1 MMKGKNIF
9 YLIVIMMFLLFVGAC
24 TSTSVNVKPI
34 AKSENPTDQVNRLEN
49 DLAAAYKNQ
58 LNVLAPTWFAKAESS
73 LSQAKKGLEKGEEL
87 SEILSNIAEGQAQL
101 KKAEEISQVTRTS
114 LADVIKSRDLARQ
127 AGAAKLGYDYTD
139 AEQTFLSL
147 TKSIERGDLAYA
159 EKRKAGLAET
169 FRGLEMR
176 AIKDETLGEV
186 RRLIEQAKNNRVD
199 KIAPQSFKLA
209 QNKLSEA
216 DAFITQNPYEKEM
229 MHQKANEALFM
240 SQRMFQ
246 IADQSE
252 NFRNMKPEETTL
264 WMEKI
269 LYEITAKLAATD
281 MRNQTYEIQV
291 KNIVGSID
299 ALQKDRQF
307 MFDKVKTLQSEIE
320 TKNSQIAVLEGKTR
334 EQQIVKERLAAEKRF
349 NELFIEV
356 QNLFSSDE
364 AEVYKKG
371 DSLVIRLR
379 AIQFPVGKSVIMPD
393 NYPLIS
399 KIQQSIR
406 IFGEPKVIIE
416 GHTDS
421 TGSNEVNEHLSQQ
434 RSDSVRQ
441 YLLANKT
448 LSYDRIVAVGYG
460 SSKPLASNATEEG
473 RAVNRRI
480 DVIIKPQA
488 QAGESLKW

>member
-1 MMKGKNIF
+1 MPKGKIVF
-9 YLIVIMMFLLFVGAC
+9 YLIVIVMFLSFVSAC
-24 TSTSVNVKPI
+24 TSTKLDVKPI
-34 AKSENPTDQVNRLEN
+34 AEVENPSDQVNRLEN
-49 DLAAAYKNQ
+49 ELATAYKNQ
-58 LNVLAPTWFAKAESS
+58 LNVLSPVWFAKAESS
-73 LSQAKKGLEKGEEL
+73 LSRAKKGLEKGGEL
-87 SEILSNIAEGQAQL
+87 SEILGNIAEGRAQL
-101 KKAEEISQVTRTS
+101 NKAEEISRVTRTS
-114 LADVIKSRDLARQ
+114 MADVIKSRDLARQ
-127 AGAAKLGYDYTD
+127 AGAARLGYDYTT

-147 TKSIERGDLAYA
+147 TKAIERGDLAYA
-159 EKRKAGLAET
+159 QKREAELAET

-186 RRLIEQAKNNRVD
+186 RTLIERAKIHKID
-199 KIAPQSFKLA
+199 KIAPQTFNVA

-216 DAFITQNPYEKEM
+216 DAFISQHPYEKEM
-229 MHQKANEALFM
+229 MRQKADEALFM
-240 SQRMFQ
+240 SHRMFE

-252 NFRNMKPEETTL
+252 KFKNMKPEEAAL
-264 WMEKI
+264 WMEKT
-269 LYEITAKLAATD
+269 LYDITDKLAATD
-281 MRNQTYEIQV
+281 MRNQTYEVQV
-291 KNIVGSID
+291 KNIIGSID
-299 ALQKDRQF
+299 SLQNDRQF
-307 MFDKVKTLQSEIE
+307 MSDKVKALQAEIE
-320 TKNSQIAVLEGKTR
+320 TKNLQIADLEGKTR
-334 EQQIVKERLAAEKRF
+334 EQQIIKERLAAEKRF

-406 IFGEPKVIIE
+406 TFDEPDVVIE

-421 TGSNEVNEHLSQQ
+421 TGSTEVNELLSQE
-434 RSDSVRQ
+434 RAESVRQ

-448 LSYDRIVAVGYG
+448 LSDDRIIAVGYG

-480 DVIIKPQA
+480 DVIIKPQDRS
-488 QAGESLKW
+488 GGS

>member
-1 MMKGKNIF
+1 MIMGKNIF
-9 YLIVIMMFLLFVGAC
+9 CIIVIIAFLSFVGAC
-24 TSTSVNVKPI
+24 TSTGLNVKPI
-34 AKSENPTDQVNRLEN
+34 AKTENPTDQINRLEN
-49 DLAAAYKNQ
+49 DLSAAYKNQ
-58 LNVLAPTWFAKAESS
+58 LNVLSPTWFAKAESS
-73 LSQAKKGLEKGEEL
+73 LSQAKKGLEKGKAL
-87 SEILSNIAEGQAQL
+87 SGILNNIAEGQAQL

-127 AGAAKLGYDYTD
+127 AGAAKLGYDYTS

-147 TKSIERGDLAYA
+147 TEAIEKGDLAYA
-159 EKRKAGLAET
+159 EKRKTGLAET
-169 FRGLEMR
+169 FRSLEMR

-186 RRLIEQAKNNRVD
+186 RTLIERAKNNRVD
-199 KIAPQSFKLA
+199 KIAPRSFKIA
-209 QNKLSEA
+209 QYKLSEA
-216 DAFITQNPYEKEM
+216 DAFITQHPYEKEM

-240 SQRMFQ
+240 AQRMFQ
-246 IADQSE
+246 IADQSKK
-252 NFRNMKPEETTL
+252 FKNMEPEDLAL

-299 ALQKDRQF
+299 SLQKDRQF
-307 MFDKVKTLQSEIE
+307 MFDKVKTLNSEIE
-320 TKNSQIAVLEGKTR
+320 TKNSQIADLEGKTR
-334 EQQIVKERLAAEKRF
+334 DQQIVQERLKAEKRF
-349 NELFIEV
+349 NQLFMEV
-356 QNLFSSDE
+356 QNLFSPDE

-371 DSLVIRLR
+371 NSLVIRLR

-406 IFGEPKVIIE
+406 IFGEPDVTIE

-421 TGSNEVNEHLSQQ
+421 TGSNELNELLSQQ
-434 RSDSVRQ
+434 RAESVRQ

-448 LSYDRIVAVGYG
+448 LSDGRITAVGYG
-460 SSKPLASNATEEG
+460 SSKPLASNETEEG

-480 DVIIKPQA
+480 DVIIKPQV
-488 QAGESLKW
+488 QSGGG

>member
-1 MMKGKNIF
+1 MLIGKNIF
-9 YLIVIMMFLLFVGAC
+9 YMVVIVVFLSFVGAC
-24 TSTSVNVKPI
+24 TSTKLEVKPV
-34 AKSENPTDQVNRLEN
+34 AEAENPTDQINRLEN

-73 LSQAKKGLEKGEEL
+73 LGKAKKGLEKGEEM
-87 SEILSNIAEGQAQL
+87 SEILRNTAEGQVYL
-101 KKAEEISQVTRTS
+101 LKAEEITKVTRTT

-147 TKSIERGDLAYA
+147 TSAIERGDLAYA
-159 EKRKAGLAET
+159 EKRKVALAES
-169 FRGLEMR
+169 FRSLELR

-186 RRLIEQAKNNRVD
+186 RRLIEQAKNSRVD
-199 KIAPQSFKLA
+199 KIAPQSFSIAK
-209 QNKLSEA
+209 NKLSEA
-216 DAFITQNPYEKEM
+216 DAFITQHPYEKEM

-240 SQRMFQ
+240 SQRMFE

-252 NFRNMKPEETTL
+252 KIKDMKPEEMTL
-264 WMEKI
+264 WVEKI
-269 LYEITAKLAATD
+269 LYEMTAKLGATD
-281 MRNQTYEIQV
+281 MRNQPYETQV
-291 KNIVGSID
+291 QNILGSID

-320 TKNSQIAVLEGKTR
+320 TKNSQIADLEGKTR

-349 NELFIEV
+349 NELFTEV

-393 NYPLIS
+393 NYPLLS

-406 IFGEPKVIIE
+406 TFGEPDVIIE

-421 TGSNEVNEHLSQQ
+421 TGSNEVNELLSQQ
-434 RSDSVRQ
+434 RAESVRQ

-480 DVIIKPQA
+480 DVIIKPQT
-488 QAGESLKW
+488 QLGGS

>member
-1 MMKGKNIF
+1 MPMGKNIF
-9 YLIVIMMFLLFVGAC
+9 YIFVIIMFLSFAGAC
-24 TSTSVNVKPI
+24 TSTSLNVKPI
-34 AKSENPTDQVNRLEN
+34 AESENPADQINRLEN

-58 LNVLAPTWFAKAESS
+58 LNVLAPTWFSKAESS
-73 LSQAKKGLEKGEEL
+73 LGKAKKGLEKGGEL
-87 SEILSNIAEGQAQL
+87 SEILGNIAEGQAQL
-101 KKAEEISQVTRTS
+101 RKAEEITQVIRPT
-114 LADVIKSRDLARQ
+114 LADVIKSRNLARQ
-127 AGAAKLGYDYTD
+127 AGAVKLGSDYTN

-147 TKSIERGDLAYA
+147 TEAIERGDLAYA
-159 EKRKAGLAET
+159 EKNKAGLAET
-169 FRGLEMR
+169 FRSLELR

-186 RRLIEQAKNNRVD
+186 RKLIEQAKDTKVD
-199 KIAPQSFKLA
+199 KIAPRSFKIA

-216 DAFITQNPYEKEM
+216 DAFITQHPYEKEM
-229 MHQKANEALFM
+229 MLQKANEALFM
-240 SQRMFQ
+240 SQRLLQ
-246 IADQSE
+246 ISNQSKK
-252 NFRNMKPEETTL
+252 FKDMKPEEMTL

-269 LYEITAKLAATD
+269 LYEITASLPATD
-281 MRNQTYEIQV
+281 MRNQPYEIQV
-291 KNIVGSID
+291 KNILGSID

-307 MFDKVKTLQSEIE
+307 MIDSVKTLESEIE
-320 TKNSQIAVLEGKTR
+320 TKNSQIADLEGKTR

-349 NELFIEV
+349 NQLFIEV
-356 QNLFSSDE
+356 QNLFSQDE

-406 IFGEPKVIIE
+406 IFGEPDVTIE

-421 TGSNEVNEHLSQQ
+421 TGSNEINELLSQE
-434 RSDSVRQ
+434 RAESVRQ

-448 LSYDRIVAVGYG
+448 LSYSRIVAVGYG
-460 SSKPLASNATEEG
+460 SSKPLASNETEEG

-480 DVIIKPQA
+480 DVIINPLS
-488 QAGESLKW
+488 ESGGS

>member
-1 MMKGKNIF
+1 MSMGKNIF
-9 YLIVIMMFLLFVGAC
+9 YMVVIIVLLSFFGAC
-24 TSTSVNVKPI
+24 TSTRLEVKPV
-34 AKSENPTDQVNRLEN
+34 AEAENPTDHINRLEN

-58 LNVLAPTWFAKAESS
+58 LNVLAPSWFAKAESS
-73 LSQAKKGLEKGEEL
+73 LGKAKKGLEKGEEI
-87 SEILSNIAEGQAQL
+87 SEILRNTAEGQVHL
-101 KKAEEISQVTRTS
+101 LKAEEITKVTRTT

-147 TKSIERGDLAYA
+147 TSAIEKGDLAYA
-159 EKRKAGLAET
+159 DKRKVGLAET
-169 FRGLEMR
+169 FRSLELR
-176 AIKDETLGEV
+176 AIKTETLGEV
-186 RRLIEQAKNNRVD
+186 RRLIEQAKNSRVD
-199 KIAPQSFKLA
+199 KIAPQSFNIA

-216 DAFITQNPYEKEM
+216 DAFITQHPYEKEM

-246 IADQSE
+246 IVDQSE
-252 NFRNMKPEETTL
+252 KIKNMKPEEMTL
-264 WMEKI
+264 WVEKI

-281 MRNQTYEIQV
+281 MRNQPYETQV

-299 ALQKDRQF
+299 SLQKDRQF
-307 MFDKVKTLQSEIE
+307 MFDKVKTLKSEIE
-320 TKNSQIAVLEGKTR
+320 TKNSQIADLEGKTR
-334 EQQIVKERLAAEKRF
+334 EQQIIKERLAAEKRF

-379 AIQFPVGKSVIMPD
+379 AIQFHVGKSVIMPD
-393 NYPLIS
+393 NYPLLS

-406 IFGEPKVIIE
+406 TFGEPDVVIE

-421 TGSNEVNEHLSQQ
+421 TGSNEINELLSQQ
-434 RSDSVRQ
+434 RAESVRQ

-488 QAGESLKW
+488 QIGGS

>member
-1 MMKGKNIF
+1 MKSKNIF
-9 YLIVIMMFLLFVGAC
+9 NIVVIIVFLLFVAAC
-24 TSTSVNVKPI
+24 TTTKLDVKPI
-34 AKSENPTDQVNRLEN
+34 AKSENPTDLINRLES
-49 DLAAAYKNQ
+49 DLDAAYKNQ
-58 LNVLAPTWFAKAESS
+58 LNDLAPTWFAKAKSS
-73 LSQAKKGLEKGEEL
+73 LGEAKKGLEKGDEL
-87 SEILSNIAEGQAQL
+87 SEILDNIAKGQAQI
-101 KKAEEISQVTRTS
+101 KKAEEISRVTRTS

-127 AGAAKLGYDYTD
+127 AGAAKLGYDYTS

-147 TKSIERGDLAYA
+147 TEAIERGDLAYA
-159 EKRKAGLAET
+159 EKREAGLAET
-169 FRGLEMR
+169 FRSLEMR

-186 RRLIEQAKNNRVD
+186 RTLIERAKIHRIE
-199 KIAPQSFKLA
+199 KIAPQSFNIS

-216 DAFITQNPYEKEM
+216 DAFITQHPYEKEM
-229 MHQKANEALFM
+229 MRQKAEEALFM

-246 IADQSE
+246 VADQSE
-252 NFRNMKPEETTL
+252 KFKNMKPEETTL

-281 MRNQTYEIQV
+281 MRNQTYDIQV
-291 KNIVGSID
+291 KNIVNSID
-299 ALQKDRQF
+299 SLQKDRQF
-307 MFDKVKTLQSEIE
+307 ISDKVKTLQAEIE
-320 TKNSQIAVLEGKTR
+320 TKNSQIAELEGKTL
-334 EQQIVKERLAAEKRF
+334 EQQIDKERLAAEKRF
-349 NELFIEV
+349 NELFTEV
-356 QNLFSSDE
+356 QNLFSPDE

-406 IFGEPKVIIE
+406 TFGEPDVIIE

-421 TGSNEVNEHLSQQ
+421 TGSTEVNELLSQE
-434 RSDSVRQ
+434 RAESVRQ

-448 LSYDRIVAVGYG
+448 LSNDRIVAVGYG
-460 SSKPLASNATEEG
+460 SSKPLASNETEEG

-480 DVIIKPQA
+480 DVIIKPQE
-488 QAGESLKW
+488 QSGGS

>member
-1 MMKGKNIF
+1 
-9 YLIVIMMFLLFVGAC
+9 VFLSFVGAC
-24 TSTSVNVKPI
+24 TSTSLNVKPI
-34 AKSENPTDQVNRLEN
+34 AKSENPTDHINSLEN

-73 LSQAKKGLEKGEEL
+73 LSQAKKQLEQGEEL
-87 SEILSNIAEGQAQL
+87 SKVLGNIAEGQAQL

-114 LADVIKSRDLARQ
+114 LADLIKSRDLARQ

-139 AEQTFLSL
+139 AEQKFLSL
-147 TKSIERGDLAYA
+147 TEAIEKGDLAYA
-159 EKRKAGLAET
+159 EKHKAALTET
-169 FRGLEMR
+169 FRSLELR

-186 RRLIEQAKNNRVD
+186 RRLIEQAKNSRVD
-199 KIAPQSFKLA
+199 KIAPQSFNIA

-216 DAFITQNPYEKEM
+216 DAFITQHPYEKEM
-229 MHQKANEALFM
+229 MQQKANEALFM

-252 NFRNMKPEETTL
+252 KNKDMKPEEMTL
-264 WMEKI
+264 WVEKI
-269 LYEITAKLAATD
+269 LYEITAKLGATD
-281 MRNQTYEIQV
+281 MRNQPYETQV

-299 ALQKDRQF
+299 SLQKDRQF
-307 MFDKVKTLQSEIE
+307 MFDKVKTLKSEIE
-320 TKNSQIAVLEGKTR
+320 TKNSQIADLEGKTR
-334 EQQIVKERLAAEKRF
+334 EQQIIKERLAAEKRF

-393 NYPLIS
+393 NYPLLS

-406 IFGEPKVIIE
+406 TFGEPDVVIE

-421 TGSNEVNEHLSQQ
+421 TGSNEINELLSQQ
-434 RSDSVRQ
+434 RAESVRQ

-488 QAGESLKW
+488 QIGGS

>member
-1 MMKGKNIF
+1 M
-9 YLIVIMMFLLFVGAC
+9 LLLFVGAC
-24 TSTSVNVKPI
+24 ASTSPDVKPV
-34 AKSENPTDQVNRLEN
+34 AKSENPTDHVNRLEN

-73 LSQAKKGLEKGEEL
+73 LGKAKKGLEQGGKL
-87 SEILSNIAEGQAQL
+87 SEVLGVVAEGQTQL
-101 KKAEEISQVTRTS
+101 QKAEEITKVTRIT

-127 AGAAKLGYDYTD
+127 AGAAKLGYDYTG

-147 TKSIERGDLAYA
+147 TKAIEKGDLAYA

-169 FRGLEMR
+169 FRGLELR

-186 RRLIEQAKNNRVD
+186 RKLIKQAKNSKVD
-199 KIAPQSFKLA
+199 KIAPQSFEIA

-216 DAFITQNPYEKEM
+216 DAFITQNPYQKEM
-229 MHQKANEALFM
+229 MHQKANDALFM
-240 SQRMFQ
+240 SQRLLQ

-252 NFRNMKPEETTL
+252 KFKNMKPEEMTL
-264 WMEKI
+264 WMEKT

-281 MRNQTYEIQV
+281 MRNQPYEIQV
-291 KNIVGSID
+291 KNILGSVD
-299 ALQKDRQF
+299 SLQKDRQF
-307 MFDKVKTLQSEIE
+307 MFDKVKTLKSEIE
-320 TKNSQIAVLEGKTR
+320 TKNSQITDLEGKTR

-349 NELFIEV
+349 NQLFIEV

-371 DSLVIRLR
+371 NSLIIRLIS
-379 AIQFPVGKSVIMPD
+379 IQFPVGKSVVMPD
-393 NYPLIS
+393 NYPLLS

-406 IFGEPKVIIE
+406 TFGEPDVIIE

-421 TGSNEVNEHLSQQ
+421 TGSNELNELLSQE
-434 RSDSVRQ
+434 RSESVRQ

-488 QAGESLKW
+488 QSGGN

>member
-1 MMKGKNIF
+1 MKGKNIF
-9 YLIVIMMFLLFVGAC
+9 YHIVIIMFLSFIGAC
-24 TSTSVNVKPI
+24 TSTNLNVKPI
-34 AKSENPTDQVNRLEN
+34 AKSENPTDQINSLEN
-49 DLAAAYKNQ
+49 DLAAAYKNH

-87 SEILSNIAEGQAQL
+87 SEILNNIAEGQAQL

-127 AGAAKLGYDYTD
+127 AGAAKLGYDYTS

-147 TKSIERGDLAYA
+147 TEAIEKGDLAYA
-159 EKRKAGLAET
+159 EKRKAGLTET
-169 FRGLEMR
+169 FRRLEMR

-186 RRLIEQAKNNRVD
+186 RTLIERAKNSKVD
-199 KIAPQSFKLA
+199 KIAPQSFNIA

-216 DAFITQNPYEKEM
+216 DAFITQHPYEKEM

-252 NFRNMKPEETTL
+252 KIKDMKPEETTL

-281 MRNQTYEIQV
+281 MRNQPYKIQV
-291 KNIVGSID
+291 ENIVGSID

-307 MFDKVKTLQSEIE
+307 MFDKVKTLQSEID
-320 TKNSQIAVLEGKTR
+320 TKNSQLADLQGKSR
-334 EQQIVKERLAAEKRF
+334 EQQIVQERLAAEKRF
-349 NELFIEV
+349 NELFMEV
-356 QNLFSSDE
+356 QNLFSPDE

-379 AIQFPVGKSVIMPD
+379 SIQFPVGKSVIMPD

-406 IFGEPKVIIE
+406 TFGEPDVIIE

-421 TGSNEVNEHLSQQ
+421 TGSNELNELLSQQ
-434 RSDSVRQ
+434 RAESVRQ

-460 SSKPLASNATEEG
+460 SSKPLASNETKEG

-488 QAGESLKW
+488 QSSGS

>member
-1 MMKGKNIF
+1 MPMGKHIF
-9 YLIVIMMFLLFVGAC
+9 YIIVIILILSFVGAC
-24 TSTSVNVKPI
+24 TSTSVNVKPV
-34 AKSENPTDQVNRLEN
+34 AKSENPTDHINRLEN

-73 LSQAKKGLEKGEEL
+73 LSQAKKGLEKGEEV
-87 SEILSNIAEGQAQL
+87 SKILDNIAEGQAQL
-101 KKAEEISQVTRTS
+101 QKAEEITRVTRTT
-114 LADVIKSRDLARQ
+114 LADVIKSRNLARQ

-147 TKSIERGDLAYA
+147 TKSIERGDLTYA
-159 EKRKAGLAET
+159 EKRKAPLAET
-169 FRGLEMR
+169 FRSLELR
-176 AIKDETLGEV
+176 AIKIETLGEV

-199 KIAPQSFKLA
+199 KIAPRSFKIA

-229 MHQKANEALFM
+229 MLQKANEALFM
-240 SQRMFQ
+240 SQRLLQ
-246 IADQSE
+246 VADQSE
-252 NFRNMKPEETTL
+252 KFKKMKPEEMTL
-264 WMEKI
+264 WMEKT

-291 KNIVGSID
+291 ENIVGSID

-320 TKNSQIAVLEGKTR
+320 TKNSQIADLEGKTR
-334 EQQIVKERLAAEKRF
+334 EQQIVKERLAAEKKF

-406 IFGEPKVIIE
+406 IFGEPEVIIE

-480 DVIIKPQA
+480 DVIINPQV
-488 QAGESLKW
+488 QSGGS

>member
-1 MMKGKNIF
+1 MMIGKNIF
-9 YLIVIMMFLLFVGAC
+9 NIIVIIVFLSFVGAC

-34 AKSENPTDQVNRLEN
+34 AKSENPTDHINRLEN

-73 LSQAKKGLEKGEEL
+73 LGKAKKGLEQGEDP
-87 SEILSNIAEGQAQL
+87 SEVLGIIAEGQTQL
-101 KKAEEISQVTRTS
+101 KKAEEITRVARTT
-114 LADVIKSRDLARQ
+114 LADVIKSRNLARQ
-127 AGAAKLGYDYTD
+127 AGAAKLGYDYTS

-147 TKSIERGDLAYA
+147 TKAIERGDLAYS
-159 EKRKAGLAET
+159 EKHKAALAET
-169 FRGLEMR
+169 FRSLELR
-176 AIKDETLGEV
+176 AIKIETLGEV
-186 RRLIEQAKNNRVD
+186 RKLIEQAKISRVD
-199 KIAPQSFKLA
+199 KIAPRSFKIA

-216 DAFITQNPYEKEM
+216 DAFITQNPYQKEM

-240 SQRMFQ
+240 SQRLLQ

-252 NFRNMKPEETTL
+252 KIKNMKPEEMTL
-264 WMEKI
+264 WTEKI

-281 MRNQTYEIQV
+281 MRNQPYNIQV
-291 KNIVGSID
+291 ENILGSIET
-299 ALQKDRQF
+299 LQKDRQF
-307 MFDKVKTLQSEIE
+307 MFDKAKTLKSEIE
-320 TKNSQIAVLEGKTR
+320 TKNSQIADLEGKTR

-349 NELFIEV
+349 NQLFIEV
-356 QNLFSSDE
+356 QNLFSPDE

-371 DSLVIRLR
+371 NSLIIRLR

-393 NYPLIS
+393 NYPLLS

-406 IFGEPKVIIE
+406 IFGEPDVIIE

-421 TGSNEVNEHLSQQ
+421 TGSNELNELLSQQ
-434 RSDSVRQ
+434 RSESVRQ

-480 DVIIKPQA
+480 DVMIKPQA
-488 QAGESLKW
+488 QPGGS

>member
-1 MMKGKNIF
+1 MLKGKDVF
-9 YLIVIMMFLLFVGAC
+9 YIIVIMMFLSFVGAC
-24 TSTSVNVKPI
+24 TSTNLNVKPV
-34 AKSENPTDQVNRLEN
+34 AKSENPADQINRLEN

-73 LSQAKKGLEKGEEL
+73 LGKAKKGLEKGEEL
-87 SEILSNIAEGQAQL
+87 SEILNNIAEGQAQL
-101 KKAEEISQVTRTS
+101 KKAEEISQIARTS

-127 AGAAKLGYDYTD
+127 AGAAKLGYDYTS

-159 EKRKAGLAET
+159 EKHKAALAET
-169 FRGLEMR
+169 FRSLELR

-186 RRLIEQAKNNRVD
+186 RRLIEQAENSKVE
-199 KIAPQSFKLA
+199 KIAPRSFNIA

-216 DAFITQNPYEKEM
+216 DAFITQHPYEKEM

-252 NFRNMKPEETTL
+252 KFKDMKPEETTL

-281 MRNQTYEIQV
+281 MRNQTYETQV
-291 KNIVGSID
+291 KNILGSID

-320 TKNSQIAVLEGKTR
+320 TKNSQIADLEGKTR

-349 NELFIEV
+349 NQLFIEV
-356 QNLFSSDE
+356 QNLFSPDE

-393 NYPLIS
+393 NYPLLS

-406 IFGEPKVIIE
+406 TFGEPDVIIE

-421 TGSNEVNEHLSQQ
+421 TGSNEVNELLSQQ
-434 RSDSVRQ
+434 RAESVRQ

-488 QAGESLKW
+488 RPGES

>member
-1 MMKGKNIF
+1 
-9 YLIVIMMFLLFVGAC
+9 
-24 TSTSVNVKPI
+24 
-34 AKSENPTDQVNRLEN
+34 
-49 DLAAAYKNQ
+49 
-58 LNVLAPTWFAKAESS
+58 
-73 LSQAKKGLEKGEEL
+73 
-87 SEILSNIAEGQAQL
+87 
-101 KKAEEISQVTRTS
+101 
-114 LADVIKSRDLARQ
+114 
-127 AGAAKLGYDYTD
+127 
-139 AEQTFLSL
+139 
-147 TKSIERGDLAYA
+147 
-159 EKRKAGLAET
+159 
-169 FRGLEMR
+169 MR

-186 RRLIEQAKNNRVD
+186 RTLIERAKNNRVD

-216 DAFITQNPYEKEM
+216 DAFITQHPYEKEM

-240 SQRMFQ
+240 SQRLFQ

-252 NFRNMKPEETTL
+252 KFKDMKPEETTL

-281 MRNQTYEIQV
+281 MRNQPYKIQV
-291 KNIVGSID
+291 ENIVGSID

-320 TKNSQIAVLEGKTR
+320 TKNSQIADLEGKTR

-349 NELFIEV
+349 NELFMEV
-356 QNLFSSDE
+356 QNLFSPDE

-406 IFGEPKVIIE
+406 TFGEPDVTIE

-421 TGSNEVNEHLSQQ
+421 TGSNELNELLSQQ
-434 RSDSVRQ
+434 RAESVRQ

-460 SSKPLASNATEEG
+460 SSKPLASNETEEG

-488 QAGESLKW
+488 QSGGN

>member
-1 MMKGKNIF
+1 MMKGKNIINF
-9 YLIVIMMFLLFVGAC
+9 IIIIVFLLFIAAC
-24 TSTSVNVKPI
+24 TSTNLNVKPI
-34 AKSENPTDQVNRLEN
+34 AKSENPTDHINSLEN
-49 DLAAAYKNQ
+49 DLTTAYKNQ

-87 SEILSNIAEGQAQL
+87 TQILNNIAEGQAQL

-127 AGAAKLGYDYTD
+127 AGAAKLGYDYTS

-147 TKSIERGDLAYA
+147 TEAIEKGDLAYA
-159 EKRKAGLAET
+159 EKRKTGLTET
-169 FRGLEMR
+169 FRKLEMR

-186 RRLIEQAKNNRVD
+186 RTLIERAKNRRID
-199 KIAPQSFKLA
+199 KIAPQSIKLA

-216 DAFITQNPYEKEM
+216 DAFITQHPYEKEM
-229 MHQKANEALFM
+229 MRKKANEALFM
-240 SQRMFQ
+240 SQRLFQ

-252 NFRNMKPEETTL
+252 KIKDMKPEETTL

-281 MRNQTYEIQV
+281 MRNQPYKIQV
-291 KNIVGSID
+291 ENIVGSID

-307 MFDKVKTLQSEIE
+307 MFDKVKTLQSEID
-320 TKNSQIAVLEGKTR
+320 TKNSQLADLQGKSR
-334 EQQIVKERLAAEKRF
+334 EQQIVQERLAAEKRF
-349 NELFIEV
+349 NELFMEV
-356 QNLFSSDE
+356 QNLFSPDE

-379 AIQFPVGKSVIMPD
+379 SIQFPVGKSVIMPE

-406 IFGEPKVIIE
+406 TFGEPDVVIE

-421 TGSNEVNEHLSQQ
+421 TGSNELNELLSQQ
-434 RSDSVRQ
+434 RAESVRQ

-460 SSKPLASNATEEG
+460 SSKPLASNETKEG

-488 QAGESLKW
+488 LSSGN

>member
-1 MMKGKNIF
+1 MTKGKYLF
-9 YLIVIMMFLLFVGAC
+9 YHIVIIMFLSFIGAC
-24 TSTSVNVKPI
+24 TSTNLNVKPI
-34 AKSENPTDQVNRLEN
+34 AKSENPTDQINRLEN

-87 SEILSNIAEGQAQL
+87 TQILNNIAEGQAQL

-127 AGAAKLGYDYTD
+127 AGAAKLGYDYTS

-147 TKSIERGDLAYA
+147 TEAIEKGDLAYA
-159 EKRKAGLAET
+159 EKRKAGLADT
-169 FRGLEMR
+169 FRKLEMR

-186 RRLIEQAKNNRVD
+186 RTLIERAKNDRVD
-199 KIAPQSFKLA
+199 KIAPRSFKLA

-216 DAFITQNPYEKEM
+216 DAFITQHPYEKEM
-229 MHQKANEALFM
+229 MQQKANEALFM
-240 SQRMFQ
+240 SQRMVQ
-246 IADQSE
+246 IADQSKKFKDME
-252 NFRNMKPEETTL
+252 PEDLTL

-269 LYEITAKLAATD
+269 LYEITEKLAATD
-281 MRNQTYEIQV
+281 MRNQPYKIQV
-291 KNIVGSID
+291 ENIVGSID

-307 MFDKVKTLQSEIE
+307 MFDKVKTLNSEIE
-320 TKNSQIAVLEGKTR
+320 TKNSQIADLEGKTR
-334 EQQIVKERLAAEKRF
+334 EQQIVQGRLEAEKRF
-349 NELFIEV
+349 NELFMEV
-356 QNLFSSDE
+356 QNLFSPDE

-371 DSLVIRLR
+371 NSLVIRLR

-406 IFGEPKVIIE
+406 IFGEPDVTIE

-421 TGSNEVNEHLSQQ
+421 TGSNELNELLSQQ
-434 RSDSVRQ
+434 RAESVRQ

-488 QAGESLKW
+488 QAGGN

>member
-1 MMKGKNIF
+1 MMKVKNIF
-9 YLIVIMMFLLFVGAC
+9 YLIVIIVFLSFVGAC
-24 TSTSVNVKPI
+24 TSTRLEVKPV
-34 AKSENPTDQVNRLEN
+34 AEAENPTDQVNRLEN

-73 LSQAKKGLEKGEEL
+73 LGKAKKGLEKGEEL
-87 SEILSNIAEGQAQL
+87 SEILRNTAEGQANL
-101 KKAEEISQVTRTS
+101 LKAEEITKVTRTT

-147 TKSIERGDLAYA
+147 TSAIERGDLAYA
-159 EKRKAGLAET
+159 EKRKVGLTET
-169 FRGLEMR
+169 FRSLELR
-176 AIKDETLGEV
+176 AIKTETLGEV
-186 RRLIEQAKNNRVD
+186 RRLIEQAKNSRVD
-199 KIAPQSFKLA
+199 KIAPQSFNIA

-216 DAFITQNPYEKEM
+216 DAFITQHPYEKEM

-246 IADQSE
+246 VVDQSE
-252 NFRNMKPEETTL
+252 KIKNMKPEEMTL
-264 WMEKI
+264 WVEKI

-281 MRNQTYEIQV
+281 MRNQPYETQV

-299 ALQKDRQF
+299 SLQKDRQF
-307 MFDKVKTLQSEIE
+307 MFDKVKTLKSEIE
-320 TKNSQIAVLEGKTR
+320 TKNSQIADLEGKTR
-334 EQQIVKERLAAEKRF
+334 EQQIIKERLAAEKRF

-393 NYPLIS
+393 NYPLLS

-406 IFGEPKVIIE
+406 TFGEPDVVIE

-421 TGSNEVNEHLSQQ
+421 TGSNEINELLSQQ
-434 RSDSVRQ
+434 RAESVRQ

-488 QAGESLKW
+488 QVGGS